1 MWGGREGGRLKRRR
15 LRWIEFL
22 RGKKVW
28 GKKSGK
34 RKRRSAGGSPERK
47 WRRRRRRLFFDLRWG
62 KVQGGGGLGEDEE

>member
-34 RKRRSAGGSPERK
+34 RKRESAGGSPERK
-47 WRRRRRRLFFDLRWG
+47 WWRRRRRLFSTCDGG
-62 KVQGGGGLGEDEE
+62 KFKGGLGKDEE